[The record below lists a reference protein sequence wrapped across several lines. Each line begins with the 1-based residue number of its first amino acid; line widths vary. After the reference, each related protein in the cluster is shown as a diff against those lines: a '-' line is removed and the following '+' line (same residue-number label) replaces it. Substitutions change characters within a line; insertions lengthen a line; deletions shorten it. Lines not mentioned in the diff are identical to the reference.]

1 MTSSTPLDERMTA
14 PGIGEIEAAAR
25 RIADEAVV
33 TPLIESPVI
42 NERLGGRLLIKAEVL
57 QKTGS
62 FKFRGAYNH
71 LRRIDEA
78 TRRAGVIAYS
88 SGNHAQGVAAAAH
101 LLGIPAL
108 IVMPRDAPA
117 VKTAN
122 TRAWGAGIVFHDRY
136 REQREIVASALA
148 SERGATIVPPY
159 DHPDIIAGQGTV
171 GLELAAQA
179 AAADAQLDI
188 VLVPVG
194 GGGLISGCAL
204 ALAAHCPDAK
214 VYAVE
219 PAGFDDTRRSLAA
232 GARRRNRE
240 DARSFC
246 DALLAPTPGDLTFAI
261 NRDHLSGGLAVND
274 PEVARAMATAFTH
287 LKLVLEPGGA
297 VALAA
302 ALEGHIDCRGKTV
315 AVVCSGGNVDPE
327 TFASALRQGVAH

>member
-1 MTSSTPLDERMTA
+1 MTP
-14 PGIGEIEAAAR
+14 PGIAEIEAAAR

-42 NERLGGRLLIKAEVL
+42 NERVGGRLLIKAEVL

-71 LRRIDEA
+71 LRRLDEA
-78 TRRAGVIAYS
+78 ARRAGVVAYS

-101 LLGIPAL
+101 LLGVPAL

-117 VKTAN
+117 VKTAS
-122 TRAWGAGIVFHDRY
+122 TRAWGAEIVLHDRY
-136 REQREIVASALA
+136 REKREVVAGAIA
-148 SERGATIVPPY
+148 SERGAAVVPPY

-179 AAADAQLDI
+179 AAMDARPDA

-204 ALAAHCPDAK
+204 ALAERCPDAN

-232 GARRRNRE
+232 GARQRNRGQ
-240 DARSFC
+240 ARSFC
-246 DALLAPTPGDLTFAI
+246 DALLAPTPGDLTFTI
-261 NRDHLSGGLAVND
+261 NRRHLAGGLVVND
-274 PEVARAMATAFTH
+274 DEVARAMAAAFTH

-302 ALEGHIDCRGKTV
+302 ALEGRIDCRGKTV
-315 AVVCSGGNVDPE
+315 VVVCSGGNVDPE
-327 TFASALRQGVAH
+327 TFAGALRQGAPH